1 MIGMQKLDY
10 IRRFPWIGDYNNLVD
25 AINRLIDVVNK
36 KKEVVPVVIERE
48 VKDYSFFLWEEV
60 VLPYE
65 ADFILT
71 TPEEAT
77 NIFWKFALTY
87 KETNQI
93 NNIILDGN
101 IVALEIKV
109 VEVVT
114 EKEKKQEVIFE
125 TIETLKDDEP
135 IKVKKKRGRKP
146 KKKTSWE

>member
-1 MIGMQKLDY
+1 MQKLDY

-36 KKEVVPVVIERE
+36 KKEVVPIVIERE

-109 VEVVT
+109 AEVVT

-125 TIETLKDDEP
+125 TIETLKDDEL

-146 KKKTSWE
+146 KKKTSWG

>member
-1 MIGMQKLDY
+1 MQYLTP
-10 IRRFPWIGDYNNLVD
+10 IRRFPWIGDYNNWVD

-36 KKEVVPVVIERE
+36 KKEVVPIVIERE

-60 VLPYE
+60 ALPYE
-65 ADFILT
+65 ADFILA

-109 VEVVT
+109 AEVVT

-125 TIETLKDDEP
+125 TIETSKDDEP